1 MTERQPLNRER
12 VLAAAVT
19 LADEIGLDALSMRRL
34 AAELGVVPM
43 ALYKHVAHREEL
55 ITGMVDVLIA
65 EIGPAADQDDWRSA
79 VRHRVLSARE
89 TLRAHPW
96 ARQAIESRSGK
107 TPVVLGYLDSIIG
120 MFLSGGFSADLT
132 HHVMHAFGSRVWGL
146 TQEVFDDATPPP
158 PMDESTYAQLAAAF
172 PHVASMAS
180 SAAHDPDSIVG
191 AGCDDLFEFEFAL
204 DLLLDG
210 FERLKDGG
218 WTSRAARAH

>member
-12 VLAAAVT
+12 VLRAGVA
-19 LADEIGLDALSMRRL
+19 LADRVGLDALSMRRL
-34 AAELGVVPM
+34 AQELDVVPM

-65 EIGPAADQDDWRSA
+65 EIGPAADQDNWRST

-146 TQEVFDDATPPP
+146 TQEVFDDETPPP

-172 PHVASMAS
+172 PHVACMAT

-218 WTSRAARAH
+218 WSSRAARAH